1 VAGDLNDMLLLFDSR
16 VTIYPYFLMLFDAV
30 SVLIILLIINDNI
43 FLMFIIK
50 NILTK
55 IKIML

>member
-1 VAGDLNDMLLLFDSR
+1 MLLLFDSR

-30 SVLIILLIINDNI
+30 SVLIINDNI